1 MAGSLIITN
10 GDVAGELLR
19 RTLAGV
25 EVLPWRDV
33 LHEGPVPLT
42 LTLTELTEIRAQ
54 YLAKIGAGDLDQLR
68 AELQARDRGL
78 ARSAQFDRVALWF
91 EHDLYDQLQ
100 LLQVLDWFNGHRRE
114 KEPLTLVQATEFL
127 GNQTPQ
133 ALLGLQHAQK
143 PVTAEQ
149 LALASAAWAAFR
161 APTPESWSDLLRRD
175 LSALPFLKPAVTRML
190 EELPGPDG
198 LSRTERTM
206 LAALRQGELTPP
218 VLFAAVQRQ
227 EEAVFMGDWS
237 FWRLLDGLA
246 LAPNPLIAGLEGAP
260 FGSDGTNGNVP
271 YFKSRLRLTQLGAEI
286 ASGRDDYARHNRI
299 DRWWGGTHLSNGSL
313 WRWDASG
320 QRLIAPRS

>member
-1 MAGSLIITN
+1 MTGSLIITN

-19 RTLAGV
+19 RTLGGT

-42 LTLTELTEIRAQ
+42 ATLSELTEIRAQ

-133 ALLGLQHAQK
+133 ALLGLQHA
-143 PVTAEQ
+143 
-149 LALASAAWAAFR
+149 
-161 APTPESWSDLLRRD
+161 
-175 LSALPFLKPAVTRML
+175 
-190 EELPGPDG
+190 
-198 LSRTERTM
+198 
-206 LAALRQGELTPP
+206 
-218 VLFAAVQRQ
+218 
-227 EEAVFMGDWS
+227 
-237 FWRLLDGLA
+237 
-246 LAPNPLIAGLEGAP
+246 
-260 FGSDGTNGNVP
+260 
-271 YFKSRLRLTQLGAEI
+271 
-286 ASGRDDYARHNRI
+286 
-299 DRWWGGTHLSNGSL
+299 
-313 WRWDASG
+313 
-320 QRLIAPRS
+320 